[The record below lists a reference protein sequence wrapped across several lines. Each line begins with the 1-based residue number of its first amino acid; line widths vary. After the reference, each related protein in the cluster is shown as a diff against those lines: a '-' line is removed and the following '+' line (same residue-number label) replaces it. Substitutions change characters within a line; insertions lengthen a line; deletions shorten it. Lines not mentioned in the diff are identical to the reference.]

1 MCEPTTIA
9 MLTIAAMSAVT
20 SHQQQSQMVEAQ
32 TEAINREQRLQE
44 NDLAR
49 QQGQQHAAAAAQMN
63 EQARRAQ
70 KDMALFEVVTGEYG
84 GGNSAARAGAVSTI
98 QNGEALATIGQNASN
113 AQGETSFRSLAVSS
127 QAQSRLASLQ
137 RPSNLGTALRI
148 GAAGLGAYNHHQA
161 LTKSPVK

>member
-1 MCEPTTIA
+1 MCEPTSLA
-9 MLTIAAMSAVT
+9 MLAIAAVSAV
-20 SHQQQSQMVEAQ
+20 SAHQQQSQMVESQ
-32 TEAINREQRLQE
+32 TEAINREQKLQE

-49 QQGQQHAAAAAQMN
+49 QQEQQNAAATAQMN

-84 GGNSAARAGAVSTI
+84 GGNSANRAGAVSTI
-98 QNGEALATIGQNASN
+98 QNGEALATIAQNAN
-113 AQGETSFRSLAVSS
+113 TAQGETSFRTLAASS

-148 GAAGLGAYNHHQA
+148 GAAGLGAYGQHQA
-161 LTKSPVK
+161 LTKSPAK